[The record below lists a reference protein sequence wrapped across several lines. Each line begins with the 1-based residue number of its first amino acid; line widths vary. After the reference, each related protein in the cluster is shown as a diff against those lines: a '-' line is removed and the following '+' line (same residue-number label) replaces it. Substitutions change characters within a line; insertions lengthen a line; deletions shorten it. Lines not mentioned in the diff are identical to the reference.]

1 MAASYLELQRGRRA
15 CAGVLLVIEKNA
27 EWLHSNNRSRV
38 AVGLVFGSTFSGFVY
53 STLTFRSLP
62 KRSHPT
68 KWPQQ
73 SSGDGQPYCKTQ
85 TSLYYLQGLEWRS

>member
-1 MAASYLELQRGRRA
+1 MAASYLELRRGRRA
-15 CAGVLLVIEKNA
+15 CVGVLLVIEKNA
-27 EWLHSNNRSRV
+27 ERLYSNNGSRV
-38 AVGLVFGSTFSGFVY
+38 AVGLEFGTTFLDL

-85 TSLYYLQGLEWRS
+85 TSLYYLQGLECRS